1 MDMALHA
8 GLREQA
14 AADDRLD
21 DQFAARLEATHQGHS
36 VSIGQSGEILV
47 GPDDIALLDQAL
59 ATFGS
64 GKFAFRRIGERAL
77 GRFPLP
83 ACHLQY
89 PHPSGR
95 PARVP
100 RYRV

>member
-8 GLREQA
+8 GRREQA
-14 AADDRLD
+14 AADDRLY
-21 DQFAARLEATHQGHS
+21 DQCAARWEATHQGHS
-36 VSIGQSGEILV
+36 VSSGQSGEILG

-59 ATFGS
+59 ATVGS
-64 GKFAFRRIGERAL
+64 GKVASPRLGQRAL

-100 RYRV
+100 RTRV